1 MEWGSNLCTMLI
13 LILMLKDLVS
23 LIHGVITLDYFGESG
38 NLSIYEAQLCVIGMA
53 RVLDY
58 WGL

>member
-1 MEWGSNLCTMLI
+1 MLI